1 MVRVKRTL
9 QIAVPVTTPTV
20 SATSSDVDS
29 STIPST
35 DSTTLIDTPSSSD
48 DETTLE
54 IRRTFQELAF
64 SSVNSDDS
72 DSVSDLDLGSGDAL
86 DNQVEAQSTKEHETE
101 EQDEVGEE
109 DEEEEEED
117 GDDHLQ
123 VVHPNMF
130 AIGDAAD
137 SFGAIN
143 AGHNAYFQV
152 SLTFRFVFLFFCPPL
167 PRYQI
172 IYFYSPT
179 SLSTPAFEFDS
190 FHLKY
195 PFTSFPPPRLCNSHA
210 HVVV

>member
-64 SSVNSDDS
+64 SSVDSDDS

-86 DNQVEAQSTKEHETE
+86 DNQVEAQSTKEHEIE
-101 EQDEVGEE
+101 EQD
-109 DEEEEEED
+109 D
-117 GDDHLQ
+117 G
-123 VVHPNMF
+123 
-130 AIGDAAD
+130 
-137 SFGAIN
+137 
-143 AGHNAYFQV
+143 
-152 SLTFRFVFLFFCPPL
+152 LT
-167 PRYQI
+167 
-172 IYFYSPT
+172 
-179 SLSTPAFEFDS
+179 
-190 FHLKY
+190 
-195 PFTSFPPPRLCNSHA
+195 
-210 HVVV
+210 